1 MDNKAVFL
9 NGDLKKEIYIEQHEC
24 FVFYVQENKV
34 WKLDKF
40 LYGLKQ
46 DPKIWHEKFDNLMIL
61 NRYKLSESGKCIY

>member
-34 WKLDKF
+34 
-40 LYGLKQ
+40 
-46 DPKIWHEKFDNLMIL
+46 
-61 NRYKLSESGKCIY
+61 